1 MGTEVRTRLIRVAL
15 GDEPAETVL
24 RGARIVNVFT
34 REIVSGDVVMAAG
47 RIAAVGDSGEQL
59 IGPDTEVI
67 DAGGR
72 FVAPGLIDPHMHL
85 ESSNIT
91 VTELARAIV
100 PRGVLSVC
108 EDPHE
113 IANVLGTAGVDLL
126 TAEAAGLPLAKLWGH
141 YVDRIPA
148 YASIVAAKSPAERAD
163 DALALLERGY
173 RAIKL
178 RAHAPSISE
187 DVEMVE
193 KVRAAVGDRMEIMV
207 DANQAGAASGPIKH
221 PGDPIVWDYERA
233 LATARAYE
241 QLGVYWLEEPLPRY
255 DLQAIARLTD
265 AVELKIAG
273 GEGNAGLHEFYW
285 MLDAGAY
292 DIIQPDAA
300 TCEGVWQ
307 LRKLAAA
314 CERAGKLFIP
324 HHGANGIALA
334 AHLHLQASVPNS
346 PWVEYIIDPPWRTIE
361 SYQQMFGVM
370 REPLLTD
377 SDGCVPVPQG
387 PGLGIA
393 VDESVV
399 ARFAV

>member
-1 MGTEVRTRLIRVAL
+1 MKIESVNATLLKVPYPLPFEAAWEPGVIRNDRDVTVVRIQSDSGLIGWGASGFDQADDINRLAAPHLIGEDAFAFERH
-15 GDEPAETVL
+15 
-24 RGARIVNVFT
+24 ARIT
-34 REIVSGDVVMAAG
+34 RYAKGAWIVEMALCDLVGKAAG
-47 RIAAVGDSGEQL
+47 Q
-59 IGPDTEVI
+59 
-67 DAGGR
+67 
-72 FVAPGLIDPHMHL
+72 
-85 ESSNIT
+85 
-91 VTELARAIV
+91 
-100 PRGVLSVC
+100 
-108 EDPHE
+108 
-113 IANVLGTAGVDLL
+113 
-126 TAEAAGLPLAKLWGH
+126 PLAKLWGH

>member
-1 MGTEVRTRLIRVAL
+1 MKIESVKATLLKVPYPLPFEAAWEPGVIRNDRDVTVVRIQADSGLTGWGASGFDQADDINRLAAPHLVGQDPFAFERH
-15 GDEPAETVL
+15 
-24 RGARIVNVFT
+24 ARIT
-34 REIVSGDVVMAAG
+34 RYAKGAWIVEMALCDL
-47 RIAAVGDSGEQL
+47 VGK
-59 IGPDTEVI
+59 
-67 DAGGR
+67 
-72 FVAPGLIDPHMHL
+72 
-85 ESSNIT
+85 
-91 VTELARAIV
+91 
-100 PRGVLSVC
+100 
-108 EDPHE
+108 
-113 IANVLGTAGVDLL
+113 
-126 TAEAAGLPLAKLWGH
+126 AAGLPLAKLWGR

-178 RAHAPSISE
+178 RAHAPTIAE

-255 DLQAIARLTD
+255 DLRAIARLTD

-273 GEGNAGLHEFYW
+273 GEGNSGLHEFYW

-361 SYQQMFGVM
+361 SYQQLYGVM
-370 REPLLTD
+370 REPLLID
-377 SDGCVPVPQG
+377 SEGCVPVPQG

-393 VDESVV
+393 VDEAAI
-399 ARFAV
+399 ARLTA

>member
-1 MGTEVRTRLIRVAL
+1 MKIESVKATLLKVPYPLPFEAAWEPGVIRNDRDVTVVRIQADSGLTGWGASGFDQAEDINRLAAPHLVGEDAFAFERH
-15 GDEPAETVL
+15 
-24 RGARIVNVFT
+24 ARIT
-34 REIVSGDVVMAAG
+34 RYAKGAWIVEMALCDL
-47 RIAAVGDSGEQL
+47 VGK
-59 IGPDTEVI
+59 
-67 DAGGR
+67 
-72 FVAPGLIDPHMHL
+72 
-85 ESSNIT
+85 
-91 VTELARAIV
+91 
-100 PRGVLSVC
+100 
-108 EDPHE
+108 
-113 IANVLGTAGVDLL
+113 
-126 TAEAAGLPLAKLWGH
+126 AAGLPLAKLWGH
-141 YVDRIPA
+141 YADRIPA

-178 RAHAPSISE
+178 RAHASSIAE
-187 DVEMVE
+187 DIEMVE

-221 PGDPIVWDYERA
+221 PGDPIIWDYDRA

-334 AHLHLQASVPNS
+334 AHLQLQASVPNS
-346 PWVEYIIDPPWRTIE
+346 PWLEYIIDPPWRTIE
-361 SYQQMFGVM
+361 SYQQLFGVM
-370 REPLLTD
+370 REPLLID
-377 SDGCVPVPQG
+377 ADGCVPVPQG
-387 PGLGIA
+387 PGLGIS
-393 VDESVV
+393 VDETAI
-399 ARFAV
+399 ARLAV

>member
-1 MGTEVRTRLIRVAL
+1 MKIESVKATLLKVPYPLPFEAAWEPGVIRNDRDVTVVRIQADSGLTGWGASGFDQADDINRLAAPHLVGEDAFAFERH
-15 GDEPAETVL
+15 
-24 RGARIVNVFT
+24 ARIT
-34 REIVSGDVVMAAG
+34 RYAKGAWIVEMALCDL
-47 RIAAVGDSGEQL
+47 VGK
-59 IGPDTEVI
+59 
-67 DAGGR
+67 
-72 FVAPGLIDPHMHL
+72 
-85 ESSNIT
+85 
-91 VTELARAIV
+91 
-100 PRGVLSVC
+100 
-108 EDPHE
+108 
-113 IANVLGTAGVDLL
+113 
-126 TAEAAGLPLAKLWGH
+126 AAGLPLAKLWGH

-163 DALALLERGY
+163 DALELLERGY

-178 RAHAPSISE
+178 RAHAPTIAE

-241 QLGVYWLEEPLPRY
+241 QLRVYWLEEPLPRY
-255 DLQAIARLTD
+255 DLRAIARLTD

-273 GEGNAGLHEFYW
+273 GEGNSGLHEFYW

-361 SYQQMFGVM
+361 SYQQLYGVM
-370 REPLLTD
+370 REPLLID
-377 SDGCVPVPQG
+377 SEGCVPVPQG

-393 VDESVV
+393 VDESAI
-399 ARFAV
+399 ARLTA

>member
-1 MGTEVRTRLIRVAL
+1 MKIESVKATLLKVPYPLPFEAAWEPGVIRNDRDVTVVRIQADSGLIGWGASGFDQADDINRLAAPHLVGEDAFAFERH
-15 GDEPAETVL
+15 
-24 RGARIVNVFT
+24 ARIT
-34 REIVSGDVVMAAG
+34 RYAKGAWIVEMALCDL
-47 RIAAVGDSGEQL
+47 VGK
-59 IGPDTEVI
+59 
-67 DAGGR
+67 
-72 FVAPGLIDPHMHL
+72 
-85 ESSNIT
+85 
-91 VTELARAIV
+91 
-100 PRGVLSVC
+100 
-108 EDPHE
+108 
-113 IANVLGTAGVDLL
+113 
-126 TAEAAGLPLAKLWGH
+126 AAGLPLAKLWGH
-141 YVDRIPA
+141 YADRIPA

-163 DALALLERGY
+163 DALALLEGGY

-178 RAHAPSISE
+178 RAHAPTIAE

-241 QLGVYWLEEPLPRY
+241 QLDVYWLEEPLPRY
-255 DLQAIARLTD
+255 DLQAIARLTG

-346 PWVEYIIDPPWRTIE
+346 PWVEFIIDPPWRTIE
-361 SYQQMFGVM
+361 SYQQLYGVM
-370 REPLLTD
+370 REPLLID
-377 SDGCVPVPQG
+377 AEGFVPVPQG

-393 VDESVV
+393 VDEAAI
-399 ARFAV
+399 ARLTA